1 MVYGNDEFNECP
13 QGKEAD
19 EFHERILDGLIDSI
33 SEFEERYLELKTIA
47 PKDYS
52 EDDKVLLILY
62 KKVQIGIQ
70 SLKESEVT
78 YDIKYALAQEIRE
91 HISDLEL
98 L

>member
-19 EFHERILDGLIDSI
+19 EFHERILDGLVDSI
-33 SEFEERYLELKTIA
+33 SEFEERYLEIKKIA
-47 PKDYS
+47 SKDQN
-52 EDDKVLLILY
+52 EDDKMLLILY

-70 SLKESEVT
+70 SLKSSEIS
-78 YDIKYALAQEIRE
+78 YDKKYALAQEIRGN
-91 HISDLEL
+91 ISDLEL